1 MARKSTR
8 KSAVRPAR
16 TSEPV
21 DPPKDVSDRERVI
34 DAFMALLAE
43 KPIER
48 IGLGEIAA
56 RAEVTLPDLRDMFG
70 STIAILSAHMKNVDR
85 AVLAGETSD
94 MAEEPPRERLF
105 DVLMRRLE
113 VLAPHRAAIRSLA
126 QSATCNPG
134 LALALNAMAVRSQQ
148 WMLTAADIGS
158 SGPKGM
164 MRAQG
169 LAVLFA
175 DVLRTWIRDDDEGLA
190 RTMAALDRALARGQ
204 MWSGILDGVCRIPA
218 CAARFRARRRRR
230 DDYDDET
237 VAA

>member
-16 TSEPV
+16 TSEPI
-21 DPPKDVSDRERVI
+21 DPPQAVSDRERVI

-43 KPIER
+43 KPIEQ
-48 IGLGEIAA
+48 IGLGEIAE
-56 RAEVTLPDLRDMFG
+56 RADVTLPDLRDMFG

-85 AVLAGETSD
+85 AVLAGETGD

-134 LALALNAMAVRSQQ
+134 LALALNALAVRSQQ
-148 WMLTAADIGS
+148 WMLTAADIGA

-164 MRAQG
+164 MRSQG

-175 DVLRTWIRDDDEGLA
+175 DVLRTWVRDDDEGLA